1 MRILAIIFI
10 VIFSS
15 PSLCATSLS
24 ERLRD
29 AASSQAA
36 AEKNIEALHTQAT
49 DQLSTEDYLVL
60 SESYQTLNNRD
71 AALDAAS
78 KAEQSAVTPYL
89 KALSFYHKAQIHG
102 IYYQNAEMAI
112 QQLVAAEQI
121 LSNAEDKTS
130 QLLLNDVLHSF
141 ASAYN
146 LRGQLAQGLTYAE
159 RSLKLARQL
168 NEPARELNALIIG
181 GRLALQNNQ
190 YQQAFY
196 YLQQGVTLASKLEDN
211 ESLASLHFRL
221 GMAFRKLDLHP
232 EALEHFQQAAERY
245 RALDRQSNYAYT
257 LIYLAETYLEEPV
270 QTDKAESLLQE
281 AKLIAEQQQHV
292 LRMALVNYS
301 LGRVALLREQYPAAE
316 QFYQQALQQ
325 FRQVNSATYTLEAAL
340 ALVRLY
346 YLQQQYPAA
355 TALLNELSPN
365 IAEAATYLQLR
376 FYTSAALLAAAQG
389 DWQQAYLAQEKATT
403 LNQQELTE
411 HLQQQMTQLKG
422 SLTQSSDQTDVRE
435 EVLAL
440 QQQLSAAE
448 SRQLLLQLLLVGL
461 IFTAF
466 VIWQLYRRQL
476 PAGPLPSQTELT
488 PRQWSQFRDKVKQQT
503 ANTPL
508 NMLLLLPR
516 ERTALQQRFGRKV
529 INTLLQQVRQ
539 ELDLPEVSACYS
551 GSEMLWLATPTEHA
565 DALMPKAQ
573 QLLQQ
578 KLTALGAE
586 PRIICTNLPLATL
599 LGEHWQKDDLS
610 ALPEVI
616 WFGWHLASNSQAD
629 LATWQ
634 LEVEASHP
642 RPCEWQAE
650 NLRTDMLNAC
660 KLGELQLWLNG
671 QELKARL

>member
-1 MRILAIIFI
+1 MRILAFI
-10 VIFSS
+10 SILIFSS
-15 PSLCATSLS
+15 PLLSATSLS
-24 ERLRD
+24 ERLRE
-29 AASSQAA
+29 AASSQAV
-36 AEKNIEALHTQAT
+36 AEKNIETLYAQAT
-49 DQLSTEDYLVL
+49 DHLSTEDYLVL
-60 SESYQTLNNRD
+60 SESYQTVNNRD
-71 AALDAAS
+71 AALDAAN
-78 KAEQSAVTPYL
+78 KAEQSAATPYL

-102 IYYQNAEMAI
+102 IFYQNAEMAI
-112 QQLVAAEQI
+112 QQLVAAEE
-121 LSNAEDKTS
+121 LLAKSADKTS

-211 ESLASLHFRL
+211 ESLASLHFRM
-221 GMAFRKLDLHP
+221 GMAFRKLDLHT

-257 LIYLAETYLEEPV
+257 LIYMAETYLEEPV
-270 QTDKAESLLQE
+270 QTDRAEALLQE

-301 LGRVALLREQYPAAE
+301 LGRVALLREQYPTAE
-316 QFYQQALQQ
+316 KFYQQALQQ
-325 FRQVNSATYTLEAAL
+325 FRQVNSTTYTLETAL

-346 YLQQQYPAA
+346 YQQQQYPAA
-355 TALLNELSPN
+355 SALLNELRPN

-376 FYTSAALLAAAQG
+376 FYTSTALLAAANN

-411 HLQQQMTQLKG
+411 HLQQQITQLKG
-422 SLTQSSDQTDVRE
+422 SLTQSSDQKDVRA

-440 QQQLSAAE
+440 QQQLSTAE
-448 SRQLLLQLLLVGL
+448 SRQLLLQLLLVGM
-461 IFTAF
+461 IFIAF
-466 VIWQLYRRQL
+466 VIWHLYRRQL
-476 PAGPLPSQTELT
+476 TAGPAPSQADSA
-488 PRQWSQFRDKVKQQT
+488 PRQWSQFKDKVKQQT
-503 ANTPL
+503 LSTPL

-516 ERTALQQRFGRKV
+516 DRTALQQRFGRKV
-529 INTLLQQVRQ
+529 INTLLLQVRQ

-551 GSEMLWLATPTEHA
+551 GSEMLWLATPTAHA
-565 DALMPKAQ
+565 DELMQKAE

-586 PRIICTNLPLATL
+586 PRIICSNLPLTTL

-616 WFGWHLASNSQAD
+616 WFGWHLASD
-629 LATWQ
+629 LPLDVPVWQ
-634 LEVEASHP
+634 LEVQASHP

-671 QELKARL
+671 QALKSSL

>member
-168 NEPARELNALIIG
+168 NEPARELNALIIA

-316 QFYQQALQQ
+316 QF
-325 FRQVNSATYTLEAAL
+325 
-340 ALVRLY
+340 
-346 YLQQQYPAA
+346 
-355 TALLNELSPN
+355 
-365 IAEAATYLQLR
+365 
-376 FYTSAALLAAAQG
+376 
-389 DWQQAYLAQEKATT
+389 
-403 LNQQELTE
+403 
-411 HLQQQMTQLKG
+411 
-422 SLTQSSDQTDVRE
+422 
-435 EVLAL
+435 
-440 QQQLSAAE
+440 
-448 SRQLLLQLLLVGL
+448 
-461 IFTAF
+461 
-466 VIWQLYRRQL
+466 
-476 PAGPLPSQTELT
+476 
-488 PRQWSQFRDKVKQQT
+488 
-503 ANTPL
+503 
-508 NMLLLLPR
+508 
-516 ERTALQQRFGRKV
+516 
-529 INTLLQQVRQ
+529 
-539 ELDLPEVSACYS
+539 
-551 GSEMLWLATPTEHA
+551 
-565 DALMPKAQ
+565 
-573 QLLQQ
+573 
-578 KLTALGAE
+578 
-586 PRIICTNLPLATL
+586 
-599 LGEHWQKDDLS
+599 
-610 ALPEVI
+610 
-616 WFGWHLASNSQAD
+616 
-629 LATWQ
+629 
-634 LEVEASHP
+634 
-642 RPCEWQAE
+642 
-650 NLRTDMLNAC
+650 
-660 KLGELQLWLNG
+660 
-671 QELKARL
+671 

>member
-346 YLQQQYPAA
+346 YQQQQYPAA

-376 FYTSAALLAAAQG
+376 FYTSAALLAAEKG
-389 DWQQAYLAQEKATT
+389 DWQQAYLAQEKTTT

-411 HLQQQMTQLKG
+411 HLQLN
-422 SLTQSSDQTDVRE
+422 
-435 EVLAL
+435 
-440 QQQLSAAE
+440 
-448 SRQLLLQLLLVGL
+448 
-461 IFTAF
+461 TA
-466 VIWQLYRRQL
+466 Y
-476 PAGPLPSQTELT
+476 S
-488 PRQWSQFRDKVKQQT
+488 FRT
-503 ANTPL
+503 
-508 NMLLLLPR
+508 
-516 ERTALQQRFGRKV
+516 
-529 INTLLQQVRQ
+529 
-539 ELDLPEVSACYS
+539 
-551 GSEMLWLATPTEHA
+551 
-565 DALMPKAQ
+565 
-573 QLLQQ
+573 
-578 KLTALGAE
+578 
-586 PRIICTNLPLATL
+586 
-599 LGEHWQKDDLS
+599 
-610 ALPEVI
+610 
-616 WFGWHLASNSQAD
+616 
-629 LATWQ
+629 
-634 LEVEASHP
+634 
-642 RPCEWQAE
+642 
-650 NLRTDMLNAC
+650 
-660 KLGELQLWLNG
+660 
-671 QELKARL
+671 

>member
-1 MRILAIIFI
+1 MRILAFI
-10 VIFSS
+10 SILIFSS
-15 PSLCATSLS
+15 PLLSATSLS
-24 ERLRD
+24 ERLRE
-29 AASSQAA
+29 AASSQAV
-36 AEKNIEALHTQAT
+36 AEKNIETLYAQAT
-49 DQLSTEDYLVL
+49 DYLSTEDYLVL
-60 SESYQTLNNRD
+60 SESYQTVNNRD
-71 AALDAAS
+71 AALDAAN
-78 KAEQSAVTPYL
+78 KAEQSAATPYL

-102 IYYQNAEMAI
+102 IFYQNAEMAI
-112 QQLVAAEQI
+112 QQLVAAEE
-121 LSNAEDKTS
+121 LLAKSADKTS

-211 ESLASLHFRL
+211 ESLASLHFRM

-270 QTDKAESLLQE
+270 HTDKAESLLQE

-301 LGRVALLREQYPAAE
+301 LGRVALLREQYPTAE
-316 QFYQQALQQ
+316 KFYQQALQQ
-325 FRQVNSATYTLEAAL
+325 FRQVNSTTYTLETAL

-346 YLQQQYPAA
+346 YQQQQYPAA
-355 TALLNELSPN
+355 SALLNELRPN

-376 FYTSAALLAAAQG
+376 FYTSTALLAAAKN

-411 HLQQQMTQLKG
+411 HLQQQITQLKG
-422 SLTQSSDQTDVRE
+422 SLTQSSDQTDVRA

-440 QQQLSAAE
+440 QQQLSTAE
-448 SRQLLLQLLLVGL
+448 SRQLLLQLLLVGM

-466 VIWQLYRRQL
+466 VIWHLYRRQL
-476 PAGPLPSQTELT
+476 TAGPAPSQADSA
-488 PRQWSQFRDKVKQQT
+488 PRQWSQFKDKVKQQT
-503 ANTPL
+503 LSTPL

-516 ERTALQQRFGRKV
+516 DRTALQQRFGRKV
-529 INTLLQQVRQ
+529 INTLLLQVRQ

-551 GSEMLWLATPTEHA
+551 GSEMLWLATPTAHA
-565 DALMPKAQ
+565 DELMQKAE

-586 PRIICTNLPLATL
+586 PRIICSNLPLTTL

-616 WFGWHLASNSQAD
+616 WFGWHLASD
-629 LATWQ
+629 LPLDVPVWQ
-634 LEVEASHP
+634 LEVQASHP

-671 QELKARL
+671 QALKSSL